1 MGDASEGDGDPAVS
15 SAMTLAPVA
24 ALPDA
29 GSSEH
34 PANAGA
40 PTARIAHHAR
50 GRADRIARSVTVA
63 SSRTMSPTQ
72 PHPLPIILDCDPGHD
87 DAIAIVVAARHT
99 NLLGITTVAGN
110 APLDATTRNAIIM
123 RDLLDLDAPVH
134 AGANRPLVQPARHAG
149 YVHGVSGMDGADL
162 PEPSRP
168 AESHDAVGF
177 IIETCRAHEGVWL
190 VPTGPL
196 TNIALALRAAPDL
209 AARIAG
215 ISVMGGGTFGNRT
228 AAAEFNLWADPE
240 AADMVFSYGGP
251 LIMSGLDVTH
261 RFQALPDR
269 IEMVRSLPGRL
280 AAVLSDLLDFFS
292 ETYRSRH
299 HHITGA
305 AVHDPCAVMALTHP
319 HLFRREFRHVEIE
332 THGLRT
338 AGMTVIDQ
346 RDLKEV
352 PDANC
357 DVQVDVDADA
367 AWDVVVEAIAHF
379 SR

>member
-15 SAMTLAPVA
+15 SAMTLAPAA

-40 PTARIAHHAR
+40 PTARTAHHAR

-261 RFQALPDR
+261 RFQALPHR
-269 IEMVRSLPGRL
+269 IDMVRALPGRL
-280 AAVLSDLLDFFS
+280 AAVLADLLDFFS

-319 HLFRREFRHVEIE
+319 FLFRREFRHVEIE

-338 AGMTVIDQ
+338 AGMTIIDQ